1 MVLLP
6 IAKPNQKSEGK
17 ENQRYFLQRAEQA
30 REAGGI
36 SRSEVD
42 ISRALSNSYLLMGCV
57 GTSWLM
63 GPPGP
68 CMGWNFKVL
77 VH

>member
-30 REAGGI
+30 REVGGI

-42 ISRALSNSYLLMGCV
+42 IPRALSNSYLLMGCV

-68 CMGWNFKVL
+68 CMGWNSKVL

>member
-6 IAKPNQKSEGK
+6 IAKPSQKSEDKGS
-17 ENQRYFLQRAEQA
+17 QRYFLQRAEQA
-30 REAGGI
+30 REGGGI

-42 ISRALSNSYLLMGCV
+42 IPRALSNSDLLMGYV

-68 CMGWNFKVL
+68 CMPGIPRS
-77 VH
+77 